1 MSNPYRS
8 HTCNDLRASHA
19 GQTVR
24 LAGWIHNKR
33 DLGGVLFIDLRDHYG
48 ITQIVIPPTAA
59 FQDTLSHLP
68 KETVISVHG
77 AVRPRPEGTLNP
89 NIATGEVELDVA
101 GYDKLGSCEPLPM
114 NVFPE
119 DHTPEETRLKYRFLD
134 LRRSKLHKTVML
146 RAKVISS
153 IRRRMIELGFQEF
166 QTPILTSSSPEGA
179 RDFLVPSR
187 LYPGEFYALPQA
199 PQQFKQLLMVSGFD
213 RYFQIAPC
221 FRDEDGR
228 ADRTPGE
235 FYQLDVEMSFVTQDD
250 VFAAIEGLMVPL
262 FTEFKSEWPSNASPE
277 GTFVRIPY
285 KESMLR
291 FGTDKPDMRIPFE
304 IKDLTPLF
312 AKSEFKAFA
321 GKTVRAFAVPQAFDQ
336 PRSWFDNLQ
345 EEAKKL
351 GAPGLAYVKVD
362 AAGEITGPIAKFMVA
377 PEIREALRNLA
388 GQNPVAS
395 TVALPTKPAAFE
407 PPAQPMSGQIAV
419 RSAVPMQAM
428 PVNRVFGG
436 PAPSPLVGGSK
447 TMPVTTALPPVTT
460 TSPVNSQ
467 VPASVG
473 PDAAQEFVAQFKKQL
488 IPYLVQALDLKLYEK
503 GQEEAL
509 KERIIQLVDE
519 RLTADKVPIGRHLRI
534 RLLGDI
540 IESMLAKPTAGQSVI
555 FFSADLNETKAA
567 KVLGAM
573 RVKIA
578 EQLNLIEKDV
588 FKFAWIIDY
597 PMYEMNDETKAIEFS
612 HNPFS
617 MPQGGLEALEKQ
629 DPLTIFAYQYD
640 LVCNGYEIAS
650 GAIRNHIPEIMY
662 KAFALAGHPRET
674 VDTEFAGMINAFKYG
689 APPHGG
695 IAPGIDRIVMLL
707 ANESSIREVIAFPM
721 AQNGRDLLMNAPSPV
736 SEKQLRE
743 VHLTI
748 RKPPPKV

>member
-1 MSNPYRS
+1 MSANPYRS

-48 ITQIVIPPTAA
+48 ITQIVIPPAA
-59 FQDTLSHLP
+59 TFQDTLSHLP

-101 GYDKLGSCEPLPM
+101 GYDKLGSCDPLPM

-262 FTEFKSEWPSNASPE
+262 FTEFKPEWPSNASPE

-304 IKDLTPLF
+304 IRDLTPLF

-321 GKTVRAFAVPQAFDQ
+321 GKTVRAMTMPYAKEL
-336 PRSWFDNLQ
+336 PRSWFDKLQ

-351 GAPGLAYVKVD
+351 GAPGIGYTKIETTQIGNHTVIKLVS
-362 AAGEITGPIAKFMVA
+362 PIAKYF
-377 PEIREALRNLA
+377 PEGKESEIV
-388 GQNPVAS
+388 GC
-395 TVALPTKPAAFE
+395 
-407 PPAQPMSGQIAV
+407 QPDE
-419 RSAVPMQAM
+419 VPSE
-428 PVNRVFGG
+428 G
-436 PAPSPLVGGSK
+436 
-447 TMPVTTALPPVTT
+447 
-460 TSPVNSQ
+460 
-467 VPASVG
+467 
-473 PDAAQEFVAQFKKQL
+473 
-488 IPYLVQALDLKLYEK
+488 
-503 GQEEAL
+503 
-509 KERIIQLVDE
+509 
-519 RLTADKVPIGRHLRI
+519 
-534 RLLGDI
+534 
-540 IESMLAKPTAGQSVI
+540 VI
-555 FFSADLNETKAA
+555 FFSADANEEKAA

-573 RVKIA
+573 RVMIA
-578 EQLNLIEKDV
+578 EQLGLVERGK

-597 PMYEMNDETKAIEFS
+597 PMYEMNEETKAIEFS

-748 RKPPPKV
+748 RKPVPKV